1 MPRVRG
7 TLKKKSPVKK
17 STGSKVIRKAS
28 KNTATKRK
36 AKKSTL
42 KKDSGSDQKHLAHR
56 LAEEKGVRT
65 LVIGHRGGFFGPE
78 NSMKGFRGA
87 IANNLEG
94 IEFDVWLSKDNV
106 PMVLHGG

>member
-1 MPRVRG
+1 M
-7 TLKKKSPVKK
+7 
-17 STGSKVIRKAS
+17 
-28 KNTATKRK
+28 
-36 AKKSTL
+36 
-42 KKDSGSDQKHLAHR
+42 HR
-56 LAEEKGVRT
+56 LAKEKGVRT

-87 IANNLEG
+87 IDNNLEG